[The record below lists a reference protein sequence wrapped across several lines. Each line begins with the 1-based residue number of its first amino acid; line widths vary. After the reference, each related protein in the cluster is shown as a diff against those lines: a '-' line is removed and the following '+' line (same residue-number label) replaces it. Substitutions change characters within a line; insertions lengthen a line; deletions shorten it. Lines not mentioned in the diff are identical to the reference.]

1 MDSFKEISKKHQYN
15 IIKSTNK
22 VVSASNF
29 INCLSSGQKITF
41 QPELTFKNEQFTFS
55 MIYFNNNNHYHYYD
69 IFVGEVFFQLKKNLI
84 NEGININNSNRLAWG
99 QNNHRKIVS
108 QQNTNKNESKCK
120 IYYKNVLFI

>member
-29 INCLSSGQKITF
+29 INCLLSNQKITF

-55 MIYFNNNNHYHYYD
+55 MISFNNNNHYYNLF
-69 IFVGEVFFQLKKNLI
+69 IGEVFFQLKKNV
-84 NEGININNSNRLAWG
+84 INNSNRLPFG
-99 QNNHRKIVS
+99 QNNHWQIVS
-108 QQNTNKNESKCK
+108 QQNTNKNKSKCK
-120 IYYKNVLFI
+120 I